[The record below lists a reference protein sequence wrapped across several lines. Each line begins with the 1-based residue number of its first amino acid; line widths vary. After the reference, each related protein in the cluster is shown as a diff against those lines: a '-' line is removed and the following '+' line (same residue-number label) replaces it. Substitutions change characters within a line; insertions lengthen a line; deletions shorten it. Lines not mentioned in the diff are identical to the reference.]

1 MLSVILPIM
10 FAATIPFALTLATK
24 ARVFSGRDNRQTRV
38 WQGQLTGWRQRA
50 YWAHQNAF
58 ETFPLFA
65 SGVILAHLAAPGGAA
80 AAALAW
86 AYPVTRVGYSLC
98 YVFDKAPLRSLV
110 WFMGMGCIVGLFVV
124 ALAG

>member
-1 MLSVILPIM
+1 ML
-10 FAATIPFALTLATK
+10 AATIPFALTLATK
-24 ARVFSGRDNRQTRV
+24 ARAFSRRDNHQTRL

-65 SGVILAHLAAPGGAA
+65 AAVIVAHLAAPGSGA

-86 AYPVTRVGYSLC
+86 AYPAARIVYSLC
-98 YVFDKAPLRSLV
+98 YVFDHARARSLV
-110 WFMGMGCIVGLFVV
+110 WFGAMGCVIGLFIV
-124 ALAG
+124 ALTV